1 MYTWAMGGALQGSGR
16 ESGSGLGIAIT
27 GAVGFGAG
35 LLFGLVAGGLV
46 GDVGSGRLGRAVR
59 RLRPSD
65 DEESAGEDA
74 ERVEHELLDV
84 LKRNPA
90 TRHLNLTVLALGGGL
105 VELTGTVPDETTRE
119 LAAHLARG
127 VLGGDV
133 IVNRLLVEG
142 TDTSH
147 QSAVVS

>member
-1 MYTWAMGGALQGSGR
+1 MYPWAMGGALQESGR
-16 ESGSGLGIAIT
+16 ESSSGLGIALT

-35 LLFGLVAGGLV
+35 LLFGLIAGGLV
-46 GDVGSGRLGRAVR
+46 GDVGAGRLGHAVR

-90 TRHLNLTVLALGGGL
+90 TRHLKLTVLALGGGL

-133 IVNRLLVEG
+133 IVNRILVEG
-142 TDTSH
+142 TDTNQ

>member
-1 MYTWAMGGALQGSGR
+1 MQGSGR
-16 ESGSGLGIAIT
+16 ESGSGLGIALT
-27 GAVGFGAG
+27 GAVGFAAG
-35 LLFGLVAGGLV
+35 LLLGLVAGGLV
-46 GDVGSGRLGRAVR
+46 GDVGSSRVGRAVR
-59 RLRPSD
+59 RLRPDD

-90 TRHLNLTVLALGGGL
+90 TRHLHLTVLALGGGL

-119 LAAHLARG
+119 LAADLARG

-133 IVNRLLVEG
+133 IVNRILVEG
-142 TDTSH
+142 TDTSQ

>member
-1 MYTWAMGGALQGSGR
+1 MYPWAMGGALQGSGR
-16 ESGSGLGIAIT
+16 EPSSGLGIALT

-35 LLFGLVAGGLV
+35 LLFGLVAGGLA

-65 DEESAGEDA
+65 DDESEEEDA

-127 VLGGDV
+127 VMGGDV
-133 IVNRLLVEG
+133 IVNRILVEG
-142 TDTSH
+142 TDTSQ